1 MWDQAAA
8 CHDRDM
14 KDLRRLVAT
23 LVIVSFSIAALMGIA
38 ALLGGG
44 DFGETEGRILL
55 TTVIVGS
62 ESVAVLCYLALAGHR
77 FVAVGVV
84 GAAVS
89 LVAFGTALWLTWGVR
104 DNIDGS
110 EPWELL
116 GVSITVAASL
126 AQASLL
132 IALAGKKRIGAGL
145 VGTLA
150 AITIVAAMISVA
162 IIDGEDLG
170 DAYWRVLGVV
180 AILDVLGT
188 VVLTAVGAF
197 GNRSSTEAEPKL
209 LTTAVESR
217 LLDAAKERGVSP
229 SQLVADALDAFLT
242 PR

>member
-1 MWDQAAA
+1 
-8 CHDRDM
+8 M

-23 LVIVSFSIAALMGIA
+23 IVIISFSIAALMGIA
-38 ALLGGG
+38 ALLSGG

-55 TTVIVGS
+55 TTVIVGT

-77 FVAVGVV
+77 LVAVGVV
-84 GAAVS
+84 GGAVS
-89 LVAFGTALWLTWGVR
+89 LVAFGTALWLTWGVG

-116 GVSITVAASL
+116 GVSVTLAASL

-132 IALAGKKRIGAGL
+132 IALAGKRRIGAGL

-150 AITIVAAMISVA
+150 AITVVAAMISVA

-170 DAYWRVLGVV
+170 DAYWRILGVV

-197 GNRSSTEAEPKL
+197 GRRTSTEAEPRL
-209 LTTAVESR
+209 LSTAVESR
-217 LLDAAKERGVSP
+217 LLDAARERGVSP

>member
-1 MWDQAAA
+1 
-8 CHDRDM
+8 M

-23 LVIVSFSIAALMGIA
+23 VVIVSFSIAALMGIL

-55 TTVIVGS
+55 TTVIVGT
-62 ESVAVLCYLALAGHR
+62 ESIAVLCYLALAGHR
-77 FVAVGVV
+77 WAAVGYV

-89 LVAFGTALWLTWGVR
+89 LVAFGTALWLTWA
-104 DNIDGS
+104 DHDFDTDA
-110 EPWELL
+110 PWKLL
-116 GVSITVAASL
+116 TISITVAASL

-132 IALAGKKRIGAGL
+132 IALAGRKRIG
-145 VGTLA
+145 VGLA
-150 AITIVAAMISVA
+150 ATLVA
-162 IIDGEDLG
+162 IAVVAVMIVIPILNESDPGG
-170 DAYWRVLGVV
+170 GYWRALGVV

-197 GNRSSTEAEPKL
+197 GGRRSTTEAEPKL

-217 LLDAAKERGVSP
+217 LVDAAKERGVSP